1 MTEGT
6 AAVVGGGPAGLMAAE
21 TLATAGVAVDLYEAM
36 PTVGRKLLMAGR
48 GGLNLTHGEEWAR
61 FMTRYGAAA
70 ELLRPALDAFDAAAL
85 RDWAQGLG
93 IETFIG
99 SSGRVFPT
107 GLKASPLLRAWL
119 GRLAGLGVRIRVR
132 HRWTGFEADGGLR
145 FETPAG
151 PKSVAP
157 AVTVL
162 ALGGASWPRLGSDG
176 SWAGILAAEGA
187 ALAPFRPANC
197 GVVIAWSA
205 PFRARWA
212 GTPLKALVVAFGDTR
227 VAGEA
232 VVTGYGLEGGALYA
246 LGPALR
252 DAAMAPGGAELRLD
266 LKPGLD
272 LAALAERLAR
282 PRRGASLGNFLRKAA
297 GLPPI
302 AAALLREATGGAV
315 PEAPAALAGLIK
327 SVRLQA
333 TGVAPLARAISTAGG
348 VAFGALDAD
357 FMLQARPGCFVA
369 GEMLDWEAPTGGYL
383 LQACFATGSWA
394 ARGALR
400 RLGTPG

>member
-1 MTEGT
+1 MTQAT

-21 TLATAGVAVDLYEAM
+21 TLAREGVAVDLYEAM

-48 GGLNLTHGEEWAR
+48 GGLNLTHGEDWRR
-61 FMTRYGAAA
+61 FVTRYGAA
-70 ELLRPALDAFDAAAL
+70 EERLRPALDGFDAAAL
-85 RDWAQGLG
+85 RDWVHGLG

-119 GRLAGLGVRIRVR
+119 VRLAGLGVRVHVR
-132 HRWTGFEADGGLR
+132 HRWTGFEAGGGLR

-151 PKSVAP
+151 PKSTA
-157 AVTVL
+157 ADVTVL

-176 SWAGILAAEGA
+176 HWAGILAAAGV

-197 GVVIAWSA
+197 GIVIAWSA

-212 GTPLKALVVAFGDTR
+212 GTPVKPLVAGFGAAS
-227 VAGEA
+227 VPGEA
-232 VVTGYGLEGGALYA
+232 VVTGYGLEGGVLYA
-246 LGPALR
+246 LGAALR

-266 LKPGLD
+266 LRPGLD
-272 LAALAERLAR
+272 LAALTRRLER

-297 GLPPI
+297 GLPPV
-302 AAALLREATGGAV
+302 AVALLREAAGAGM
-315 PEAPAALAGLIK
+315 PEQPGALAGLIK
-327 SVRLQA
+327 RA
-333 TGVAPLARAISTAGG
+333 TLHAIGVAPLARAISTAGG
-348 VAFGALDAD
+348 VSFDALDAD
-357 FMLQARPGCFVA
+357 LMLRARPGCFVA

-383 LQACFATGSWA
+383 LQACFATGCWA

-400 RLGTPG
+400 RLAQN